1 VVSRRLQPEPS
12 TESVSASG
20 SKLFARCVRPTSR
33 DGLFVAR
40 GTCEI
45 PDGPHVDS
53 AQASR
58 YSRSPEDAALR
69 SFSGGRARNSS
80 MLSTGR
86 PGPIPRSE
94 PAAPSKTQQ
103 AASHSSYRASLYQAR
118 CIRELPLLLILF
130 IFCRHPM
137 TLHMGVWELPEA
149 AARVIG
155 PNPAATQASSTSSLT
170 RRMGSL
176 MKHMGS
182 LTRCMGSLM
191 GPIMG

>member
-1 VVSRRLQPEPS
+1 
-12 TESVSASG
+12 
-20 SKLFARCVRPTSR
+20 
-33 DGLFVAR
+33 
-40 GTCEI
+40 
-45 PDGPHVDS
+45 
-53 AQASR
+53 
-58 YSRSPEDAALR
+58 
-69 SFSGGRARNSS
+69 
-80 MLSTGR
+80 
-86 PGPIPRSE
+86 
-94 PAAPSKTQQ
+94 
-103 AASHSSYRASLYQAR
+103 
-118 CIRELPLLLILF
+118 
-130 IFCRHPM
+130 M